1 MNKLLTSLLL
11 SCALAHAPAS
21 AAGDPSGDIS
31 VMSGFAS
38 VVLVY
43 GSLMGAGA
51 SGEVVVESVEK
62 VGDATVVVVKG
73 MSDGARATLRLSGTA
88 AGNVSVGVGKVV
100 KVTAT
105 ASGHL
110 LSVAGE
116 VLAFLPN
123 EIGKSLLH
131 HSRTGG

>member
-1 MNKLLTSLLL
+1 MNKLLSTLLL
-11 SCALAHAPAS
+11 SCALVNLPAG
-21 AAGDPSGDIS
+21 ATGDPSGDIS
-31 VMSGFAS
+31 LMSGFGS
-38 VVLVY
+38 VILVA

-62 VGDATVVVVKG
+62 AGEATVVVVKG
-73 MSDGARATLRLSGTA
+73 VSDGARATLRLSGTA

-100 KVTAT
+100 TVTAT